1 MANIK
6 LLKDSHSFYISNLI
20 GAGEQIQYDWSLSKS
35 YTVIIGTGVASIGTD
50 VTPVAT
56 RTAVGLYRV
65 PAGEKLICS
74 SSGQSVISLA
84 LFSLSD
90 DTMMQELFPTGTTL
104 TQLRASSS
112 HLTSFDFENA
122 TYKFGETLTYNESPG
137 NAIITLSNLNTKT
150 LEALA
155 AS

>member
-20 GAGEQIQYDWSLSKS
+20 GVGEQIQYDWSLSKS

-74 SSGQSVISLA
+74 SSGQQPVISLA

-137 NAIITLSNLNTKT
+137 NAIITLSN
-150 LEALA
+150 
-155 AS
+155 